1 MSGLEIAARQAV
13 SWYFRNRNNSAA
25 SKAYYRVC
33 VRAAIKDVRGV
44 AE

>member
-1 MSGLEIAARQAV
+1 MSGFEIAARQAV

-33 VRAAIKDVRGV
+33 VRAAINDVRGV
-44 AE
+44 A